1 MKVVIIAGC
10 QRSGT
15 TLTGQIIGAHPQGF
29 LIDESDKLYQWTD
42 AWLSAAKNQ
51 TDLLNHCIKAAAEK
65 YSDVRSN
72 FSTVADTSNLFLIL
86 KAPNLSFYADQIAPL
101 QDDISVIYPIRDV
114 RAVVASMLSLKHS
127 KMIENQTRYFLE
139 NKYVCDNFVDELAL
153 LTDKKT
159 AKHIKAALIWKVK
172 SLLFVPFQNL
182 RLNPLLIKYEDI
194 ITQTHSATLK
204 IAEHCQIKYEK
215 SLNAH
220 HQVMTGNAPG
230 KTLRNR
236 KIDINSLQKW
246 ENQLEA
252 NQVSDIWDVA
262 GETMQSFNYQDS

>member
-1 MKVVIIAGC
+1 M
-10 QRSGT
+10 
-15 TLTGQIIGAHPQGF
+15 
-29 LIDESDKLYQWTD
+29 
-42 AWLSAAKNQ
+42 
-51 TDLLNHCIKAAAEK
+51 
-65 YSDVRSN
+65 
-72 FSTVADTSNLFLIL
+72 
-86 KAPNLSFYADQIAPL
+86 
-101 QDDISVIYPIRDV
+101 
-114 RAVVASMLSLKHS
+114 
-127 KMIENQTRYFLE
+127 
-139 NKYVCDNFVDELAL
+139 
-153 LTDKKT
+153 
-159 AKHIKAALIWKVK
+159 
-172 SLLFVPFQNL
+172 LFVPFQNL

-220 HQVMTGNAPG
+220 HQVMTGKAPG

-252 NQVSDIWDVA
+252 NQVSDIWDVG